1 MSWITPKTDWT
12 TDDGVMA
19 TDLNR
24 IEGNSLAIRDG
35 LLKKKLS
42 YYANNATAGGGA
54 YNIRVIGGN
63 LFSQSAVLGVMP
75 GTFDI
80 QKALGATE
88 WAAGDG
94 TGSPC
99 RVADAQ
105 AVGANQWWYVFVLY
119 NPTTAAFDVCM
130 DDDFAGANIA
140 GSAIETAGY
149 TMWKR
154 VACQFEAGNPVTDA
168 ARLWDTV
175 GRENHFSISEGQADS
190 GVHESITGSTLTI
203 VALNGD
209 SLTGTP
215 AIIPPGLSLPINL
228 VFRPNGTVVNRLYA
242 HGGDHQTTISGVN
255 YNYLYFDG
263 DEYNTQRITLIPNS
277 DDEINLTT
285 SATADWTII
294 VVGWIDDAND

>member
-12 TDDGVMA
+12 TDDGIMA

-24 IEGNSLAIRDG
+24 IEGNALAIRDG

-42 YYANNATAGGGA
+42 YYANNTTAGGGA
-54 YNIRVIGGN
+54 YNIRVVGGN

-88 WAAGDG
+88 WAAGNA

-99 RVADAQ
+99 RVPGSN

-154 VACQFEAGNPVTDA
+154 VACQFELGDPLSGS

-175 GRENHFSISEGQADS
+175 GKNNNFSISETRRES
-190 GVHESITGSTLTI
+190 GIYDYQLLASLRLLTLIGNDLSGTPSIVPAGMSFPVKLVFDPKATGSGYITVASGYNISGGGDFLGIFVATGDNDNARTTTVTPNDSDQILVNCNLTI
-203 VALNGD
+203 YWD
-209 SLTGTP
+209 
-215 AIIPPGLSLPINL
+215 I
-228 VFRPNGTVVNRLYA
+228 F
-242 HGGDHQTTISGVN
+242 
-255 YNYLYFDG
+255 
-263 DEYNTQRITLIPNS
+263 
-277 DDEINLTT
+277 
-285 SATADWTII
+285 
-294 VVGWIDDAND
+294 VVGWIDNGED